1 MFPLKF
7 GIKLEQARLIAH
19 QGQRWCKL
27 ALCPIF
33 QYSNILKLEI
43 AVHDS
48 LFVDVLE
55 RSEQIEQEDRDVL
68 VGDGVS
74 LFL

>member
-1 MFPLKF
+1 MS
-7 GIKLEQARLIAH
+7 
-19 QGQRWCKL
+19 GQPKIHDDRIPDIV
-27 ALCPIF
+27 AP
-33 QYSNILKLEI
+33 QHNILKLEI